1 MTGNKN
7 IDKVI
12 LILALLTTIA
22 TAGVF
27 VYTEILY
34 KRALPNDQAEFQA
47 LKESTKNNYIPES
60 FKLDKIIVNLPS
72 KTSRLRFLDTE
83 INLVLFDKEFV
94 KLLEENKALI
104 NDLIIEIAA
113 DMDPDELNSI
123 SGKLIF
129 ESRVRN
135 RLNQKL
141 GKMIVKELFY
151 SKFVIQ

>member
-12 LILALLTTIA
+12 LILALLATMA

-34 KRALPNDQAEFQA
+34 KRVLPDDQTEFSA
-47 LKESTKNNYIPES
+47 LKESTKNNFIPES

-72 KTSRLRFLDTE
+72 HTSRLRFLDTE
-83 INLVLFDKEFV
+83 IHLVLFDKEFV
-94 KLLEENKALI
+94 KLLEENKAVI
-104 NDLIIEIAA
+104 NDLIIEIAS
-113 DMDPDELNSI
+113 DIDPDELNTI

-135 RLNQKL
+135 RLNKKL
-141 GKMIVKELFY
+141 GKMVVKELFY